1 MAGKRLGFGEK
12 YHSILTIIAQPRV
25 PSVDET
31 KVVPY
36 GLSMLSGGKSP
47 VEPSNSPPLYGS
59 FLNYVDKQR

>member
-31 KVVPY
+31 KVVLY
-36 GLSMLSGGKSP
+36 GPSMLSDGKPPGGILRLT
-47 VEPSNSPPLYGS
+47 EAETPLE
-59 FLNYVDKQR
+59 